1 MGTVVSVVIAVAAGY
16 LIFRI
21 GIALLRGMVRPMPE
35 PPPAGEL
42 RKVKL
47 RYKCPQCGM
56 ELRVTAAPDEV
67 VLAPRHCMDEMDLI
81 PDPEA

>member
-1 MGTVVSVVIAVAAGY
+1 MGTVVSVAIAVAAGY

-21 GIALLRGMVRPMPE
+21 GIAMLRGMVRPMPE

-47 RYKCPQCGM
+47 RYRCPQCGM
-56 ELRVTAAPDEV
+56 ELRVTAAANEDPIP
-67 VLAPRHCMDEMDLI
+67 PRHCMDEMDLVATGE
-81 PDPEA
+81 D

>member
-1 MGTVVSVVIAVAAGY
+1 VGTVVSVAIAVAAGY
-16 LIFRI
+16 VIFRV

-56 ELRVTAAPDEV
+56 ELRVTAAANEDPIP
-67 VLAPRHCMDEMDLI
+67 PRHCMDEMDLVAT
-81 PDPEA
+81 DED

>member
-1 MGTVVSVVIAVAAGY
+1 MGTVVSVAIAVAAGY
-16 LIFRI
+16 VIFRA
-21 GIALLRGMVRPMPE
+21 GIALLRGMVRPVPA

-56 ELRVTAAPDEV
+56 ELRVTAAADEDPV
-67 VLAPRHCMDEMDLI
+67 PPRHCMDEMDLVAT
-81 PDPEA
+81 DED